1 MLRYQTIVHRV
12 YPIVSRTFREEMAPP
27 KKRATPAKIKLTSV
41 VWQGFFVKV
50 DGKAKCTR
58 CNDVLATPDGS
69 TSNLLNHY
77 ANSHAEDYAEMLK
90 LDLEQKKKKGE
101 DREIVQ
107 AAVAEHAS
115 SGYRLRSTL
124 KRSRIISGLS
134 DPNTS
139 DELPPE
145 QKYAALTL

>member
-1 MLRYQTIVHRV
+1 
-12 YPIVSRTFREEMAPP
+12 MAPP

-50 DGKAKCTR
+50 NGNKAKCTR

-77 ANSHAEDYAEMLK
+77 YSFHAEDYAQMLK

-101 DREIVQ
+101 DREIAQ

-124 KRSRIISGLS
+124 KRSRIISGME

-145 QKYAALTL
+145 QKYAPLTF